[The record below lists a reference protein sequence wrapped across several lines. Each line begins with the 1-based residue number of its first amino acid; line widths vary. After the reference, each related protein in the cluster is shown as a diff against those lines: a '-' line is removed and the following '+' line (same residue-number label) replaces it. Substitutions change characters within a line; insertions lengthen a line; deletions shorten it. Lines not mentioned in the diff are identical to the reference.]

1 MQDCD
6 KAKNQKKD
14 LQEAIGEKEKEIGDA
29 KNENPPDEKK
39 IKDLEKELD
48 ELKKAFSVLE
58 SSLMNCCGFGGPGGG
73 IGDGLPPKDDDGGI
87 SLPEVTLPKP
97 TVPPPAPEYQ
107 YAACDYTSPD
117 FNKMHKCVLKEKF
130 EPGDIP
136 CDVNQNQTAMVDPAS
151 MDQQSQQNFISK
163 FTN

>member
-1 MQDCD
+1 MD
-6 KAKNQKKD
+6 KVNQAKSAAGNALD
-14 LQEAIGEKEKEIGDA
+14 AIRQCC
-29 KNENPPDEKK
+29 PPV
-39 IKDLEKELD
+39 
-48 ELKKAFSVLE
+48 A
-58 SSLMNCCGFGGPGGG
+58 GGAGGG
-73 IGDGLPPKDDDGGI
+73 GTGGSRDGIDLPGNEDEAN
-87 SLPEVTLPKP
+87 LPVVTIPQDP
-97 TVPPPAPEYQ
+97 IPPAPEYQ

-117 FNKMHKCVLKEKF
+117 FNKMHKCVLKENF